1 MTAAAT
7 DQSSS
12 QLEDYEAPQRRL
24 AGGSLRFL
32 GAVGMS
38 IGIQAPT
45 GGLVFIPVF
54 MAETVGS
61 AGPLA
66 FLLAVVAMLPI
77 AYVVGAFSK
86 RYASAGSVYAFNGG
100 TLSPVFGFA
109 TCFALLAVYILYAGA
124 NVAAV
129 GNDAQALLT
138 AQGIHMSWL
147 IPATVGWALGW
158 YLCFRNIHFSALFIL
173 ALEGAALLVI
183 IVVGIVVMAKG
194 GYGGHSLSL
203 SPFKSHGLPINTL
216 LIGLALAYTGFSGFE
231 GAATVGE
238 EAKLPRRVIPGAVI
252 ASLVFSGLA
261 YVFGSYVETIG
272 YPTAKALSKAD
283 VPMVTVAHQY
293 LSPWVGTLVNVAALL
308 SILGGV
314 LACMNAAARLLFAMS
329 RDGFVSTG
337 LTATHPQQRSPY
349 RAVAV
354 VAVLTALSYLALG
367 KYTPLD
373 VFFDTA
379 ELGVYMILVV
389 YLITCVAGLVMAK
402 RERDTV
408 LAVVSLIG
416 IVFLAVVIKYQ
427 ISPAPAYPFTRLLI
441 VAGAL
446 LVLAFAIPLLTPSLR
461 SRLAVSPLFQ
471 LARVD
476 HAGGDSALSA
486 AAAR

>member
-1 MTAAAT
+1 MTVAAT
-7 DQSSS
+7 DPSDVV
-12 QLEDYEAPQRRL
+12 LGDYQAPERRL

-32 GAVGMS
+32 GSVGMS

-54 MAETVGS
+54 MAQTVGA

-66 FLLAVVAMLPI
+66 FLLAILAMLPI

-100 TLSPVFGFA
+100 TLSPIFGFA
-109 TCFALLAVYILYAGA
+109 TCFALLAVYVLYAGA

-138 AQGIHMSWL
+138 AHGVHLSWL

-173 ALEGAALLVI
+173 ALEGAALAVI

-194 GYGGHSLSL
+194 GYGGHRLSL
-203 SPFKSHGLPINTL
+203 SPFKSHGLPVNTL

-238 EAKLPRRVIPGAVI
+238 EAQLPRRIIPGAVI
-252 ASLVFSGLA
+252 ASLIFSGLA

-272 YPTAKALSKAD
+272 YPSATALSKAD
-283 VPMVTVAHQY
+283 VPMVTVAHQF

-314 LACMNAAARLLFAMS
+314 LACMNAASRLLFAMS
-329 RDGFVSTG
+329 RDGFLSRR
-337 LTATHPQQRSPY
+337 LAEAHPVQRSPY

-354 VAVLTALSYLALG
+354 VALLTALSYLALG
-367 KYTPLD
+367 KYPPLD

-379 ELGVYMILVV
+379 ELGVYLILIV
-389 YLITCVAGLVMAK
+389 YLITCVSGLVLAK
-402 RERDTV
+402 RERDKR
-408 LAVVSLIG
+408 LGVVSLIG

-427 ISPAPAYPFTRLLI
+427 ISPAPAYPFTRLLL
-441 VAGAL
+441 VAAVL
-446 LVLAFAIPLLTPSLR
+446 LVLAFAIPVLTPSLR
-461 SRLAVSPLFQ
+461 ARLATSPLFV
-471 LARVD
+471 LARAD
-476 HAGGDSALSA
+476 GPDTDAGLRPALV
-486 AAAR
+486 R